1 MNMEHIIVI
10 SEVNWSLLTEDLM
23 NMEDIIVISE
33 VNWSLL
39 TEDLMNTIDC
49 IPNSSTSP
57 ASNTHNNN
65 KHNARPRT
73 LNRNK
78 HFS

>member
-23 NMEDIIVISE
+23 NMEHIIVISE

-49 IPNSSTSP
+49 IPN
-57 ASNTHNNN
+57 
-65 KHNARPRT
+65 
-73 LNRNK
+73 
-78 HFS
+78 